1 MTWTRNL
8 LLIFYVAGKSGAQE
22 QNFTN
27 LQKITHLWCIDFFT
41 FLQKI
46 LHPLFF
52 QSVETVG
59 DLYMDVAEACA
70 ENGTKLYKMTSLGP
84 FIVCLTI
91 GGVCGLSTARSPDLE
106 VWGSSLARSVV
117 SLYKELYYTLSFL
130 TLVYKWVPG
139 TYYWGVPCD
148 GLASRPGWGGSSNT
162 PMHAIGIITFC
173 LGLWFV
179 CTRLYLAFTCESP
192 VGIDRDAS
200 SSYCSGLNE
209 AMVSI
214 YWAGLLV

>member
-8 LLIFYVAGKSGAQE
+8 LLIFYVAGKSGARE
-22 QNFTN
+22 KYFTK

-91 GGVCGLSTARSPDLE
+91 GGVCGPSTARSPDLE
-106 VWGSSLARSVV
+106 VWGSSLARCVV

-130 TLVYKWVPG
+130 TLVYKWVRG
-139 TYYWGVPCD
+139 RTT
-148 GLASRPGWGGSSNT
+148 GG
-162 PMHAIGIITFC
+162 
-173 LGLWFV
+173 
-179 CTRLYLAFTCESP
+179 YP
-192 VGIDRDAS
+192 VMD
-200 SSYCSGLNE
+200 
-209 AMVSI
+209 
-214 YWAGLLV
+214 